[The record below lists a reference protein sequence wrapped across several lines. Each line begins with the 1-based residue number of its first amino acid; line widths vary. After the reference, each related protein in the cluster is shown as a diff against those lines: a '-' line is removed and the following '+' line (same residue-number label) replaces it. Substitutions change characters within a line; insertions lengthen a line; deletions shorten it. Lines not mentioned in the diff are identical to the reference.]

1 MQNHPLLLDEP
12 PLLIRPTLACVL
24 AHAGLRP
31 GDRQALWTQQLN
43 YWIQFHRKGGHR
55 AQHYRDGRWWVWN
68 SVREWLG
75 QFPFWSRSTM
85 ERVIERSIAGGV
97 TLKANYNPVKYDRT
111 LWYTIDYDRLQALT
125 VEWENTCTPFRQ
137 NEEMETVSLPLFIS
151 SDRGNG
157 DPQTEDL
164 DSVSLQEP
172 IPETTREDTDRENT
186 ERSTAEAGDVV
197 SGLDEIGIGEPVR
210 SELAG
215 VCPVALVSG
224 WVEWWKSGLSDG
236 LGVGWVVTQLRAGL
250 PAPVVGGGESAYAE
264 FINK

>member
-1 MQNHPLLLDEP
+1 LLDEP

-55 AQHYRDGRWWVWN
+55 AQHYRDDRWWVWN

-111 LWYTIDYDRLQALT
+111 LWYSIDYERLQALT
-125 VEWENTCTPFRQ
+125 EEWENTCTPFRQ

-172 IPETTREDTDRENT
+172 IPETTRDHPARENA
-186 ERSTAEAGDVV
+186 ETAPSDAVAAV
-197 SGLDEIGIGEPVR
+197 SVWDALDAIGVGEPVR

-215 VCPVALVSG
+215 KCTLEAVVAWLA
-224 WVEWWKSGLSDG
+224 WWESSESEGK
-236 LGVGWVVTQLRAGL
+236 GVGWIVTQLRAGVQ
-250 PAPVVGGGESAYAE
+250 APVVEGRRRSVYSWAV
-264 FINK
+264 NQ